1 MAASSE
7 GWKYYSFDYQGGW
20 ISPSGRPSTSGGCGM
35 WLVHS
40 GVELFSLSQWQHW
53 RLETSYGQRED
64 SRKRNNF
71 VSKYSSPMSSV
82 GSNNGIREFHCSYP
96 YRNSGCFGNSGS
108 RRLPEKDYHPHS
120 EVDGEMVAWIPNIR
134 SSWSRET
141 IDLYRHMKA
150 LLSRALTE
158 KQVVHN
164 GFSMQ
169 LKCIQLQIKVL
180 HKKVSLLV

>member
-1 MAASSE
+1 MVLENFIAHTPIETRVS
-7 GWKYYSFDYQGGW
+7 
-20 ISPSGRPSTSGGCGM
+20 
-35 WLVHS
+35 
-40 GVELFSLSQWQHW
+40 
-53 RLETSYGQRED
+53 LETLEED
-64 SRKRNNF
+64 VFLKRTT
-71 VSKYSSPMSSV
+71 
-82 GSNNGIREFHCSYP
+82 
-96 YRNSGCFGNSGS
+96 
-108 RRLPEKDYHPHS
+108 HPHS